1 MNLWQFISSEIRHR
15 QVSFW
20 LGTLGVII
28 AVLGS
33 LLGLNQL
40 RAYDQETTQLEDHFT
55 QQTEARMK
63 KLEDEI
69 RKSMKGLGFNIH
81 IYPEG
86 QEMAEVYAQGFASKT
101 MPEHYVNKLAESK
114 IVLVNHLLP
123 SLIQKIKWP
132 ERERTIVLVGI
143 RGEVPIAHRDPK
155 APLIEP
161 VEKGT
166 LTVGFE
172 LAQSLQLAVDQDIA
186 LLGKEFKI
194 GKIHD
199 ERGSADDITI
209 WIHLQE
215 MQALLGLEG
224 QINEIRAL
232 ECNCASVDRL
242 GEIRAEIG
250 GILPNTQIIEIESRA
265 LARAEAR
272 NEAKRSAQEQLAQM
286 KEDRSANRAARER
299 LLAWILP
306 TLLLLSMAWIAYL
319 ALSNVRE
326 RFTEIATLRTL
337 GVGSSKMLG
346 LFLGRAALQ
355 GLVGASVGLLITW
368 IIARSHGVMAAEWL
382 VAALGAPLLAMTA
395 AWLPCLVAASRDPA
409 EVLRQD

>member
-1 MNLWQFISSEIRHR
+1 MSLWQFISSEIRHR

-20 LGTLGVII
+20 LGTLGVVI
-28 AVLGS
+28 AVLGG
-33 LLGLNQL
+33 LLGLSQL
-40 RAYDQETTQLEDHFT
+40 RAYDQETEQLAEDFSAKA
-55 QQTEARMK
+55 EARMK

-101 MPEHYVNKLAESK
+101 MPETYVSKLAESK

-143 RGEVPIAHRDPK
+143 RGEVPIAHRDIK

-166 LTVGFE
+166 VTIGFE
-172 LAQSLQLAVDQDIA
+172 LAQSLDLSVDQEIA
-186 LLGKEFKI
+186 LLGKTFKI
-194 GKIHD
+194 GKIHG
-199 ERGSADDITI
+199 ERGSADDITV
-209 WIHLQE
+209 WMHLQE
-215 MQALLGLEG
+215 MQAMLGLEG
-224 QINEIRAL
+224 RINEIRAL

-272 NEAKRSAQEQLAQM
+272 NEAKRSSKEQLGQLQ
-286 KEDRSANRAARER
+286 EDRRATRAARER
-299 LLAWILP
+299 MLAWILP
-306 TLLLLSMAWIAYL
+306 TLLVVSMAWIAYL

-337 GVGSSKMLG
+337 GLGTSKMLG

-355 GLVGASVGLLITW
+355 GLVGALVGLAAAW
-368 IIARSHGVMAAEWL
+368 IFSDGLVATEWL
-382 VAALGAPLLAMTA
+382 VAAIGAPVLAMAA

-409 EVLRQD
+409 DVLRQD

>member
-1 MNLWQFISSEIRHR
+1 
-15 QVSFW
+15 
-20 LGTLGVII
+20 
-28 AVLGS
+28 
-33 LLGLNQL
+33 
-40 RAYDQETTQLEDHFT
+40 
-55 QQTEARMK
+55 
-63 KLEDEI
+63 
-69 RKSMKGLGFNIH
+69 
-81 IYPEG
+81 
-86 QEMAEVYAQGFASKT
+86 
-101 MPEHYVNKLAESK
+101 
-114 IVLVNHLLP
+114 
-123 SLIQKIKWP
+123 LIQKIKWP

-355 GLVGASVGLLITW
+355 GLVGASLGLLITW

-382 VAALGAPLLAMTA
+382 VAALGAPLLAMAA